1 MCRIDVPS
9 NNIAF
14 IKIVFALYLL
24 LLESLMNEIQELFAD
39 IRNKLQGF
47 KTVVEAIRS
56 KKILDNRLIQITLK
70 DLEDI
75 EFLFNDY
82 EIKLRKEDT

>member
-1 MCRIDVPS
+1 MPS

-14 IKIVFALYLL
+14 IKIVFALYLP
-24 LLESLMNEIQELFAD
+24 LLESLMNELQELFAD

-47 KTVVEAIRS
+47 KTVLEAIRS
-56 KKILDNRLIQITLK
+56 KKILDNSLIQITLK

-82 EIKLRKEDT
+82 EIKLRKEGN

>member
-1 MCRIDVPS
+1 
-9 NNIAF
+9 
-14 IKIVFALYLL
+14 
-24 LLESLMNEIQELFAD
+24 MNELQELFAD
-39 IRNKLQGF
+39 IRNKLQSF

-56 KKILDNRLIQITLK
+56 KKILDNSLIQITLK

-82 EIKLRKEDT
+82 EIKLRKEGN